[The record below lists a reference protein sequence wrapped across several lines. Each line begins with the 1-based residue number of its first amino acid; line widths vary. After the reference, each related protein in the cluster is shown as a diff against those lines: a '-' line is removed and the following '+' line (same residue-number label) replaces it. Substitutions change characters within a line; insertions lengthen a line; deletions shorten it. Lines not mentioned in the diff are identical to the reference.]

1 MKFHNVD
8 VLRCYR
14 HTYQEYSHRRT
25 TDNNEP
31 QNITVFVSLYT
42 SNMQERQS
50 VKILTFWVLPSRTQ
64 LPELLP
70 GYSINCFIKTFS
82 TLDSFLSESSPSLLI
97 QVDSAVFAAKH
108 KSIIYDTRRGTW
120 GLLWA
125 SCRGGSEAGVDLV
138 LIQTFLLHYV
148 NQVVLMLTTVV
159 FFKDTCTFHNKAKEV
174 CIKTRSSSDSH
185 SLEG

>member
-1 MKFHNVD
+1 
-8 VLRCYR
+8 
-14 HTYQEYSHRRT
+14 
-25 TDNNEP
+25 
-31 QNITVFVSLYT
+31 
-42 SNMQERQS
+42 MQERQS

-64 LPELLP
+64 LPELLA

-97 QVDSAVFAAKH
+97 QRSSPRNINPFIFMTHDVAPGDCCGH
-108 KSIIYDTRRGTW
+108 HR
-120 GLLWA
+120 
-125 SCRGGSEAGVDLV
+125 RGGSEAGVDLV
-138 LIQTFLLHYV
+138 LIQTVLLHYV

-159 FFKDTCTFHNKAKEV
+159 FFKDTCTSHNKAKEV